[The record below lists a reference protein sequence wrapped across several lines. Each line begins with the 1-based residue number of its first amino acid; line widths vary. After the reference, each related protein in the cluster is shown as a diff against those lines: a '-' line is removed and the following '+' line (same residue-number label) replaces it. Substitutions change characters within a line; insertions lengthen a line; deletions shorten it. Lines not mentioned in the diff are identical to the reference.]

1 MPSMPCTGV
10 LFKGML
16 MLRCAHSKSVRTFLL
31 VLCSLSKS
39 RRLGS
44 ELKRRSW
51 LLSFADVSLG
61 VESVP
66 FAGGSVCRRGVF
78 PLRGNG
84 FSQAAARIGHSSTR
98 QTLSTNLSLF
108 RWEEL
113 QEKDQKSQAFLTV
126 IKTFLRTLFQPSNSI
141 DSFDKRQLQSPVKN
155 TVTISSQDNQ
165 GS

>member
-1 MPSMPCTGV
+1 
-10 LFKGML
+10 ML

-51 LLSFADVSLG
+51 LLSFVDVSLG

-98 QTLSTNLSLF
+98 QTLSSLF
-108 RWEEL
+108 HWEEL

-126 IKTFLRTLFQPSNSI
+126 IKLFCEHCVNPPIQLTVLTKDSFKVQSRILLQSHLRTTKVLDQH
-141 DSFDKRQLQSPVKN
+141 L
-155 TVTISSQDNQ
+155 
-165 GS
+165 

>member
-1 MPSMPCTGV
+1 
-10 LFKGML
+10 ML

-44 ELKRRSW
+44 ELKRRSL
-51 LLSFADVSLG
+51 LLSFVDVSLG

-98 QTLSTNLSLF
+98 QRLSTNLSLF
-108 RWEEL
+108 LWKVL
-113 QEKDQKSQAFLTV
+113 QEKDLKSQAFLYTV
-126 IKTFLRTLFQPSNSI
+126 IKTFYANTVSTLQWPQLTAMTK
-141 DSFDKRQLQSPVKN
+141 DSFKVQSRILLQSHLMTTKVLD
-155 TVTISSQDNQ
+155 QHL
-165 GS
+165 